1 MKKIFTLFLSL
12 LLTTLVATN
21 VFAYDEDEDEYTS
34 STDINLLIEASTNDK
49 KDDKKDDKPQTED
62 HYVEA
67 KCEDGFMFKDG
78 KCIYK
83 VVNTST
89 H

>member
-34 STDINLLIEASTNDK
+34 STDINLLIEASMNDK
-49 KDDKKDDKPQTED
+49 KDDKKESQTED

-67 KCEDGFMFKDG
+67 KCQDGFMFKDG

-83 VVNTST
+83 VVNTSV

>member
-1 MKKIFTLFLSL
+1 MKKTLTLFLSF

-21 VFAYDEDEDEYTS
+21 VFAKDEDEDEYTT
-34 STDINLLIEASTNDK
+34 STDINLLIEASMNDK
-49 KDDKKDDKPQTED
+49 KDDKKESQTED

-67 KCEDGFMFKDG
+67 KCQDGFMFKDG